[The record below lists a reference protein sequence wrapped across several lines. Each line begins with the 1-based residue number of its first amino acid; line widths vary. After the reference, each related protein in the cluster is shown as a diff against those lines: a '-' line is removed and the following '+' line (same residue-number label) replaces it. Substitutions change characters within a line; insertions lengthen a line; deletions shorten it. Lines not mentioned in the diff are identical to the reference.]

1 MNLWWM
7 VACTQTCEVGF
18 EERDG
23 LCYAQ
28 RAPVALEDTLAGLPS
43 CTAGVGDGRIDLKSG
58 CIDPLCI
65 GMTMEEVFALQGE
78 PDELVGVIEL
88 DEGQELY
95 RLYALWPDGLAVLL
109 DDTNGNNVADPDEL
123 ILYVY
128 ATEPYE
134 GTTTSGLGIGV
145 EMSCA
150 LGLAP
155 VQEAYLTV
163 SDGTLSASMLVFEN
177 VVVYDHDQDGRVYYL
192 TVW

>member
-1 MNLWWM
+1 MGTSCQQDHVLRPGWP
-7 VACTQTCEVGF
+7 AAIAE
-18 EERDG
+18 G
-23 LCYAQ
+23 L
-28 RAPVALEDTLAGLPS
+28 L
-43 CTAGVGDGRIDLKSG
+43 
-58 CIDPLCI
+58 
-65 GMTMEEVFALQGE
+65 
-78 PDELVGVIEL
+78 
-88 DEGQELY
+88 
-95 RLYALWPDGLAVLL
+95 
-109 DDTNGNNVADPDEL
+109 
-123 ILYVY
+123 LYVY